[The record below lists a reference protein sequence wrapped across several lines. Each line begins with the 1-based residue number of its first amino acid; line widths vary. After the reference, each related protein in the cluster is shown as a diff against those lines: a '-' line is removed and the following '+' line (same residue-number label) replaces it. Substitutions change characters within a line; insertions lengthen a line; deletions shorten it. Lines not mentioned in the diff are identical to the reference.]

1 MTSTTIRSLR
11 QGCSF
16 DKGILCIKTY
26 SLIFKK
32 SFSFS
37 LLFFF
42 NSITAVLSFFR
53 KRLLLMWIFLEL
65 KFYSSLPLVK
75 FYKKFPRRKLVF
87 FLVKI
92 FRSFLFLFRVV
103 FKKRFYLI
111 YLSLFIKLRVFPM
124 LWVPVLVQNVEW
136 VILPTILV
144 INKFPAFKVFLSF
157 YTFKKIILIGLLFIF
172 STSRIMM
179 IFKRKKIGLFLGW
192 SSIAQKVVLVFLLY
206 DLPRFYFYFV
216 FYRINTSLTFF
227 FLLKNQGVPVNK
239 VFLAFLFFFKGGF
252 PPLLIFFIKVLFL
265 GFIPKMLMLFFV
277 GKFFIKFMG
286 YFSLFKSLFF
296 KNLSSNLGFILIP
309 FTLLENLFLIL
320 LGSLL
325 VLTILF

>member
-1 MTSTTIRSLR
+1 MSITIRSLAKS
-11 QGCSF
+11 CF
-16 DKGILCIKTY
+16 FFVKEILFNHN

-53 KRLLLMWIFLEL
+53 KRVLMMWIFLEL
-65 KFYSSLPLVK
+65 NFYSSLPLVK

-92 FRSFLFLFRVV
+92 FRSFLFLFSLV

-111 YLSLFIKLRVFPM
+111 YLALFIKLSVFPM
-124 LWVPVLVQNVEW
+124 LWVPVLIQNVEW

-144 INKFPAFKVFLSF
+144 INKFPAFKVFLRF

-172 STSRIMM
+172 STSRIML

-192 SSIAQKVVLVFLLY
+192 SSIAQRVILVFLLY
-206 DLPRFYFYFV
+206 DLPRFYFYFI
-216 FYRINTSLTFF
+216 FYRIKTSLTFF
-227 FLLKNQGVPVNK
+227 FLLKKQGVPVNK
-239 VFLAFLFFFKGGF
+239 VFLGFLFFFKGGF

-265 GFIPKMLMLFFV
+265 GLMPKMLMLFFV
-277 GKFFIKFMG
+277 GNFFVKFMG
-286 YFSLFKSLFF
+286 YFSLFKNLFL
-296 KNLSSNLGFILIP
+296 KNLSSNMGFIFIP
-309 FTLLENLFLIL
+309 FTWLEKLFLIL
-320 LGSLL
+320 LGILL